1 MLALESNGTSHK
13 SGSFTITGAEGLAV
27 QIPAGE
33 YYFNTKARCR
43 RLMQNSLSSDARRVY
58 ACLEA
63 ATMFWKRE
71 LALANNGQPLTP
83 TDIVEQTGLIK
94 QHVTAALRELEEQGL
109 AERRSD
115 DGGELRRGHI
125 LIYSWAIPQPPQE
138 EDSNCAQLQSSLQFP
153 DWFPESWESLKP
165 LIKRLRVRLD
175 TELVTARSS
184 IIEEGAEIARCYEE
198 AEKRV
203 RALLERV
210 SAQDDLYKEDR
221 KYKTTDKTEDRG
233 GRETT
238 SSVEEPEQPRSS
250 PHSRKDSPPD
260 DLRPPAQTLRT
271 DDRRTGQSGSRTNGP
286 GADANPEGN
295 KGNRQN
301 YDGPAKR
308 GVSKPHASSSRDD
321 LSLSSRYDAGRVG
334 SQGVAGLDENLE
346 RPPETAVAVLDPRRE
361 LVVANPNSTELF
373 EIFCLLM
380 EGSGRPV
387 SVRSVDTCRQ
397 VFFRYPPETQQR
409 IVDDATIRSQGKWR
423 GSEYTPAPLKYLNSE
438 IWDIEPITAR
448 KFAPAPGN
456 SKQQQRDDALRQL
469 MERSRTL
476 DRDLGPLR

>member
-1 MLALESNGTSHK
+1 VLALETNGTSHK
-13 SGSFTITGAEGLAV
+13 SGSFTITGADGEKL
-27 QIPAGE
+27 QIPAGD

-125 LIYSWAIPQPPQE
+125 LIYSWAVPQPPQE

-221 KYKTTDKTEDRG
+221 KYRNTDRTEERE
-233 GRETT
+233 GRKAT
-238 SSVEEPEQPRSS
+238 SSIEESEQPRSS
-250 PHSRKDSPPD
+250 PPSPPVPPS
-260 DLRPPAQTLRT
+260 PPAAEPHEVAIVPSEIHGKNGDGNGENEMAGSIRGRSALPRQLLAAASGGTSEPSS
-271 DDRRTGQSGSRTNGP
+271 SGSERSTPPGGSRRDKVSEPDGVVRLAQAGSGCDRTE
-286 GADANPEGN
+286 AQVLN
-295 KGNRQN
+295 KNSEFLWN
-301 YDGPAKR
+301 AWR
-308 GVSKPHASSSRDD
+308 G
-321 LSLSSRYDAGRVG
+321 
-334 SQGVAGLDENLE
+334 
-346 RPPETAVAVLDPRRE
+346 
-361 LVVANPNSTELF
+361 
-373 EIFCLLM
+373 IM
-380 EGSGRPV
+380 EGCGRPV
-387 SVRSVDTCRQ
+387 SVRSNAACRQ

-409 IVDDATIRSQGKWR
+409 IVQDATIRSQTPGKWD
-423 GSEYTPAPLKYLNSE
+423 GPGYTTDPLKYLKSE
-438 IWDIEPITAR
+438 IWDIAPITAR
-448 KFAPAPGN
+448 KFAPVRPPTQKEEADAVMRAHIERAR
-456 SKQQQRDDALRQL
+456 QRDR
-469 MERSRTL
+469 ERNGS
-476 DRDLGPLR
+476 GV